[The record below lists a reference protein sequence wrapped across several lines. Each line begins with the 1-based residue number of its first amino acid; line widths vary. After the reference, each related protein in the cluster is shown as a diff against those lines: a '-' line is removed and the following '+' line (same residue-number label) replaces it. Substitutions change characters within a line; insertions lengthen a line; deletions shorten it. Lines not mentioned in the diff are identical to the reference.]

1 MVLKVIGGGGD
12 RYYKRPM
19 AAGGEVTCT
28 SRKWLQ
34 QMCNGRWRGSARKTP
49 GE

>member
-1 MVLKVIGGGGD
+1 MVVKGIGGGAD

-28 SRKWLQ
+28 KRQ
-34 QMCNGRWRGSARKTP
+34 EMAATNV
-49 GE
+49 